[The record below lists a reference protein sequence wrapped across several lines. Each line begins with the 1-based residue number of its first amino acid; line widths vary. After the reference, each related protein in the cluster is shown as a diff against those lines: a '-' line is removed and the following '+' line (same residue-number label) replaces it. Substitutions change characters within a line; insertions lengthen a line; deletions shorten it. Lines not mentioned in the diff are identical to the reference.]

1 MNKIIRKQKAQK
13 EKFNQNNLRPTFL
26 SALLANLL
34 VFAILSYCY
43 WLIQNDK
50 GLYLSIVQE
59 DEYIEWATTWAFL
72 FASVGCVFGAIR
84 GNNKFKDFQ
93 WFYIGLSIF
102 CFLVAME
109 EISWG
114 QRIFGYRPP
123 VYFLENNYQQEFTI
137 HNLISKYVR
146 IITVKVVIIGYG
158 VILPLLMLIPSL
170 RRLLNSMRVVVP
182 PFELIPAFF
191 SVFYIYHT
199 YPWEYTGE
207 VIELM
212 LAMCFLFTILFRL
225 WDFKPVEMKQRGL
238 WQFTTILGAVLITI
252 GFSFGTAN
260 RSTHMEE
267 NNSIVLDN
275 CHTELEAIKKDLVWG
290 ATQLGRSFI
299 KKYPNIRIYTMV
311 KKNDFDWMFQR
322 QYADLSNQGLPQDR
336 ADFFID
342 PWNMAYWLMFRFDK
356 VTGRQRI
363 VVYSFGPNRK
373 RDSDDWAIKGDDV
386 GIIILDTGLKHP
398 YISENEI
405 LPKGN

>member
-1 MNKIIRKQKAQK
+1 MNKKTRKQKGQK
-13 EKFNQNNLRPTFL
+13 ATLNHNNLRPMFL
-26 SALLANLL
+26 PALLANLL
-34 VFAILSYCY
+34 VFAVFIYCY

-59 DEYIEWATTWAFL
+59 DEYIEWATAWAFL
-72 FASVGCVFGAIR
+72 FASVGCIFGAIR

-123 VYFLENNYQQEFTI
+123 NYFLENNYQQEFTV
-137 HNLISKYVR
+137 HNIMNKSVR
-146 IITVKVVIIGYG
+146 IITIKVVIFCYG
-158 VILPLLMLIPSL
+158 IILPLLMLIPSL

-212 LAMCFLFTILFRL
+212 LGMCFLFTVLFRL
-225 WDFKPVEMKQRGL
+225 WDFKPLLMKQRGI
-238 WQFTTILGAVLITI
+238 WQIITILGAALVTI
-252 GFSFGTAN
+252 GLGFGTSN
-260 RSTHMEE
+260 RSTYMAED
-267 NNSIVLDN
+267 NFIMLDN
-275 CHTELEAIKKDLVWG
+275 CHSELEAIKKDLILG
-290 ATQLGRSFI
+290 ATELGSSSIQGHSRL
-299 KKYPNIRIYTMV
+299 YTVV
-311 KKNDFDWMFQR
+311 KKNDFDWMYQGQF
-322 QYADLSNQGLPQDR
+322 ADLTKQGLPQDR

-342 PWNMAYWLMFRFDK
+342 PWNMAYWLMFKFDK
-356 VTGRQRI
+356 DTGRKRF
-363 VVYSFGPNRK
+363 VVFSFGPNRK

-386 GIIILDTGLKHP
+386 GIIMLDTGLKHP

-405 LPKGN
+405 LPKDN

>member
-1 MNKIIRKQKAQK
+1 MNKLIKKLKSQKP
-13 EKFNQNNLRPTFL
+13 KFNQNNLRPELL

-34 VFAILSYCY
+34 VFAVFIYCY

-50 GLYLSIVQE
+50 EFYLSIVQE
-59 DEYIEWATTWAFL
+59 DECIEWATTWAFL
-72 FASVGCVFGAIR
+72 FASVGCIFGAIR
-84 GNNKFKDFQ
+84 GNNRFKDFQ
-93 WFYIGLSIF
+93 WFYIGLSLF

-123 VYFLENNYQQEFTI
+123 SYFLENNYQQEFTV
-137 HNLISKYVR
+137 HNIMSKSFRV
-146 IITVKVVIIGYG
+146 IIIKVVILGYG
-158 VILPLLMLIPSL
+158 VILPLLTLIPSL
-170 RRLLNSMRVVVP
+170 RRLLNCMRVVVP

-212 LAMCFLFTILFRL
+212 LGMCFLFTVLFRL
-225 WDFKPVEMKQRGL
+225 WDFKPDVLKQRGI
-238 WQFTTILGAVLITI
+238 WQFTTILVAALVTI
-252 GFSFGTAN
+252 GLGFGTAN
-260 RSTHMEE
+260 RSTNMTE
-267 NNSIVLDN
+267 NNPIVLEN
-275 CHTELEAIKKDLVWG
+275 CHTELEALKKDLIWG
-290 ATQLGRSFI
+290 ASKLGRSSTRHS
-299 KKYPNIRIYTMV
+299 NIRLYTMV
-311 KKNDFDWMFQR
+311 ENNDFTWMYQR
-322 QYADLSNQGLPQDR
+322 QFAGLTNQGLPQDR

-342 PWNMAYWLMFRFDK
+342 PWNMAYWLTFKFNK
-356 VTGRQRI
+356 VNGRKRL

-398 YISENEI
+398 YTSENEI
-405 LPKGN
+405 FPKED